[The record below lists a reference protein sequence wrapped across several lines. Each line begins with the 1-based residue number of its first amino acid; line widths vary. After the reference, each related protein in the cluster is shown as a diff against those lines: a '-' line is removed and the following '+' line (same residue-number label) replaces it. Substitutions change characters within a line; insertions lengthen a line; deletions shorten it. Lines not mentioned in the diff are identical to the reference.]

1 VSSNGERFLVQ
12 NAKRQEARMSE
23 RTEKANEI
31 IRRYSYWSAG
41 FGLIPLP
48 IVDVAVITGTQ
59 IKMVRELSKIYD
71 RENSEDM
78 VRASIGTQL
87 AAALPVALGSGT
99 VSALKTV
106 PVLGQIAGT
115 LLLPALALAST
126 VAVGRVFVHHSEA
139 GGTLLDFDPA
149 KMRAYFEAEFNK
161 AKTGSDAEM
170 ATAPS
175 SGADAKT
182 AVAASA

>member
-1 VSSNGERFLVQ
+1 
-12 NAKRQEARMSE
+12 MSE
-23 RTEKANEI
+23 RTEKANAV

-48 IVDVAVITGTQ
+48 VVDVAVITGTQ
-59 IKMVRELSKIYD
+59 IKMVRELSKLYE
-71 RENSEDM
+71 REFSEDV
-78 VRASIGTQL
+78 VRAAVGSLLG
-87 AAALPVALGSGT
+87 AAVPVAVGSGA

-126 VAVGRVFVHHSEA
+126 VAVGRVFVQHFEA
-139 GGTLLDFDPA
+139 GGTLLDFDPE
-149 KMRAYFEAEFNK
+149 KMRAFFEAEFNK
-161 AKTGSDAEM
+161 AKSGSAADMPTES
-170 ATAPS
+170 S
-175 SGADAKT
+175 SGAEVKT